1 VCCAVQQRSVA
12 LPAAAP
18 LQRAERGIST
28 RTRRENKKREGMRG
42 EEREKKKNW
51 ERRSEGEKREK
62 NGGEGMCGEASIRG
76 SVSDRS
82 IEY

>member
-42 EEREKKKNW
+42 EERRKKRKRIGKG
-51 ERRSEGEKREK
+51 EVRGKEEKRM
-62 NGGEGMCGEASIRG
+62 EGRG
-76 SVSDRS
+76 CAGRQVLGVQ
-82 IEY
+82 

>member
-42 EEREKKKNW
+42 EERRGERKEKELGK
-51 ERRSEGEKREK
+51 EK
-62 NGGEGMCGEASIRG
+62 
-76 SVSDRS
+76 
-82 IEY
+82 